1 MLVVVEGWKVL
12 AVAACSTT
20 SVRLWHGV
28 IQGSVAKMALGGHSS
43 SAVGDV
49 VARSAW

>member
-1 MLVVVEGWKVL
+1 MLVVAEGWKVL

-20 SVRLWHGV
+20 SVRLRRGV
-28 IQGSVAKMALGGHSS
+28 IRGSVVKMALGGHSS

-49 VARSAW
+49 VVRSAW